1 MEKSDPSSKPGLTR
15 RAFSALG
22 AVPLLA
28 NPARGASA
36 MARPDSGVRFVA
48 RGDEEADALSILY
61 NLSHAKTPALR
72 ALCSTPQGVAQT
84 IRWARE
90 HDKSFAVRSGGHC
103 YAGTGNHPDLV
114 IDLRTMAD
122 VHVNRDAR
130 LITAQSGAKL
140 GAIHRAGFAH
150 NLGVPAGWCGDV
162 GLGGHA
168 LGGGIGYL
176 VRDQGLMC
184 DQVTQVQLI
193 DAEGQ
198 LRICTADANADLY
211 WASRGGGGG
220 MGVVT
225 DFTFKAA
232 SAPPTQLIRVF
243 GAMAPDGAAG
253 FWARWNNW
261 SWNAPRDTSSQLNV
275 NVMSDGRIFVRIS
288 GLSQIPAAELMAQLQ
303 DVGGDD
309 LSIDERSVITGAYA
323 DLMEEHILSIPAF
336 YLHQASRSS
345 FLPPAPS
352 LAVLES
358 VLETLTQSVSLNGS
372 VSLLIECL
380 GGALDDVS
388 TQDTA
393 YPHRGAGF
401 LVTASTAGVTEE
413 AVMAQRPAL
422 QAVDG
427 ALQTEAVG
435 RGYANYRDRLL
446 GDDYGTAYWRE
457 NLGRL
462 QAIKQAVDPDGVFS
476 GEHTV
481 PLPV

>member
-1 MEKSDPSSKPGLTR
+1 MSDASSKPGLTR

-28 NPARGASA
+28 SPATIASA
-36 MARPDSGVRFVA
+36 AARPEAGVRFVA
-48 RGDEEADALSILY
+48 AGDAQADPLSVLY
-61 NLSHAKTPALR
+61 NLSHAETPALR
-72 ALCSTPQGVAQT
+72 ALCSTSQGVAQT

-90 HDKSFAVRSGGHC
+90 NDKSFAIRSGGHC
-103 YAGTGNHPDLV
+103 YAGTGSHPDLV
-114 IDLRTMAD
+114 IDLREMDD
-122 VHVNRDAR
+122 VRVDSDAQ
-130 LITAQSGAKL
+130 LIKAQSGAKL
-140 GAIHRAGFAH
+140 GAVHRAGFTH
-150 NLGVPAGWCGDV
+150 NLGIPAGWCADV

-176 VRDQGLMC
+176 VRDRGLMC

-193 DAEGQ
+193 DAEGR
-198 LRICTADANADLY
+198 LRTCTADDDADLF

-225 DFTFKAA
+225 DFTFTAA

-243 GAMAPDGAAG
+243 GAMAADGAAG

-288 GLSQIPAAELMAQLQ
+288 GLSQIPAAELMTQLQ

-309 LSIDERSVITGAYA
+309 LPIDERSVVTGNYA

-345 FLPPAPS
+345 FLPPTPN

-358 VLETLTQSVSLNGS
+358 VLETLTESVSPNGS

-401 LVTASTAGVTEE
+401 LVTASTAGVSEDT
-413 AVMAQRPAL
+413 VIGQQPAL
-422 QAVDG
+422 QAVDD

-446 GDDYGTAYWRE
+446 GDNFANAYWGE
-457 NLGRL
+457 NLRRL
-462 QAIKQAVDPDGVFS
+462 QTIKQAVDPDGVFS